1 ALQAMW
7 KEHLDINVR
16 IIQREW
22 TTYLQKQYDAD
33 YDLVAGGW
41 IGDYLDP
48 TTFLEMW
55 ITDGGNNNTGW
66 GSKTYEKYLNEAE
79 NTADI
84 TQRMTTLAKA
94 EQTILDDTPVLP
106 IYWYTTNYLI
116 RPEVK
121 NWDPLLLNNHPFKFV
136 KIEKD

>member
-1 ALQAMW
+1 MA
-7 KEHLDINVR
+7 
-16 IIQREW
+16 
-22 TTYLQKQYDAD
+22 
-33 YDLVAGGW
+33 
-41 IGDYLDP
+41 
-48 TTFLEMW
+48 
-55 ITDGGNNNTGW
+55 
-66 GSKTYEKYLNEAE
+66 
-79 NTADI
+79 
-84 TQRMTTLAKA
+84 TLAKA